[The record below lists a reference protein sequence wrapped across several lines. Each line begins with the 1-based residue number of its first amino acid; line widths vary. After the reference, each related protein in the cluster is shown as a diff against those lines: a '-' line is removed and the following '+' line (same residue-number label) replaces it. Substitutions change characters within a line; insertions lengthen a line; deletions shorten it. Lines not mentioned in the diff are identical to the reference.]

1 MEELEE
7 RSDIQKHTFE
17 SHLSVAS
24 SRSCTEYWEIFAKA
38 AKNETDPIYK
48 DKLELLKDV
57 TSYCFN
63 FDDFSPRP
71 FRPLFHFYKEGRS
84 PLIEDLDDK
93 KIELLSVLLEEVND
107 MELKARV
114 ADVLHFCKKNRLQY
128 AQIAVDSY
136 LNCLNKNSYPRY
148 EYLDRVKRLSQLA
161 IKFIKGA
168 AHITERVVDF
178 FNVEIQSELDQK
190 NYYPVIE
197 LLHIFAQYDLIEANK
212 KEYYAA
218 LCCELVT
225 RLEENEMF
233 KAAEIGYELA
243 IKYFSSTEQQKKL
256 LQTSFA
262 QLCIKIS
269 NIETPIQKLHYLRK
283 AIGLY
288 RQAGSVA
295 NKVIIES
302 LELQLPDATKR
313 AWVGNMKQYQVNAD
327 VTNGIES
334 LENSLLNT
342 SLKDKLVQLTSID
355 NFLDKNM
362 AISYVQGC
370 LQGGFLKSGI
380 AEIYDSNLNLQHTS
394 INDDTDNFTHEF
406 FILKASRYS
415 MRSAFIQ
422 VIRMIIMD
430 EHNPTLLDLK
440 FLFSVSPWIPIA
452 NELQISRGVYA
463 GFCGDWMKCGLFLL
477 PIIEVM
483 LGAYLTSK
491 GLSTVKCN
499 IDHTQENR
507 SLSELLSDQEAIN
520 ILGEQISFE
529 LDFLLINPIGYKL
542 RHGGAHGGISDEEFL
557 GDGIKIIW
565 WVIIKLLFELK

>member
-7 RSDIQKHTFE
+7 RSGIQKHTFE
-17 SHLSVAS
+17 SYLSIAS

-38 AKNETDPIYK
+38 AKNENDLIYK
-48 DKLELLKDV
+48 DKLELLRDV

-63 FDDFSPRP
+63 FDDFSRNP
-71 FRPLFHFYKEGRS
+71 FRPLFHFYQEGRS

-93 KIELLSVLLEEVND
+93 KIELLSVLLEEVKD
-107 MELKARV
+107 LELKARI
-114 ADVLHFCKKNRLQY
+114 ADVLHFCKKKNRLQY

-136 LNCLNKNSYPRY
+136 LSCLNNNSYPRY

-168 AHITERVVDF
+168 AHITECVVDF

-197 LLHIFAQYDLIEANK
+197 LLHIFAQYELIEANK
-212 KEYYAA
+212 KEYYAT

-225 RLEENEMF
+225 KLEEAEML
-233 KAAEIGYELA
+233 KAAEIGYEVA
-243 IKYFSSTEQQKKL
+243 IEYFSSTEQQKKL

-283 AIGLY
+283 AIVLY

-327 VTNGIES
+327 ITNGIKS

-394 INDDTDNFTHEF
+394 I
-406 FILKASRYS
+406 
-415 MRSAFIQ
+415 
-422 VIRMIIMD
+422 
-430 EHNPTLLDLK
+430 
-440 FLFSVSPWIPIA
+440 PIA
-452 NELQISRGVYA
+452 
-463 GFCGDWMKCGLFLL
+463 
-477 PIIEVM
+477 IE
-483 LGAYLTSK
+483 
-491 GLSTVKCN
+491 STGN
-499 IDHTQENR
+499 
-507 SLSELLSDQEAIN
+507 
-520 ILGEQISFE
+520 F
-529 LDFLLINPIGYKL
+529 F
-542 RHGGAHGGISDEEFL
+542 
-557 GDGIKIIW
+557 
-565 WVIIKLLFELK
+565 